1 MFELD
6 EGLEELVDA
15 AGEIAEEELEEAFDD
30 ATEDFDADNLLAHW
44 NRKQQSGVTRA
55 GGAKAKPVRT
65 GPTIKE
71 LLTKLES
78 QLRSQFGDRAELLEY
93 PLAQI
98 RSTLRELFPARN
110 QPGPSEDQH
119 KLLQKDLHRQLNQ
132 LEDIMDSLVVSSP
145 MGAK

>member
-30 ATEDFDADNLLAHW
+30 ATEDFDADNLLSHW
-44 NRKQQSGVTRA
+44 NRKQQI
-55 GGAKAKPVRT
+55 GGAKPGSAKARHVRS
-65 GPTIKE
+65 GPTIKG

-78 QLRSQFGDRAELLEY
+78 QLRNQFGDRAEILEI
-93 PLAQI
+93 PLSRI
-98 RSTLRELFPARN
+98 YSTLRELFPPRN
-110 QPGPSEDQH
+110 QPGPTEDQH
-119 KLLQKDLHRQLNQ
+119 KQLQKDLHRQLNQ

>member
-78 QLRSQFGDRAELLEY
+78 QLRNQFGDRAELLEY

-98 RSTLRELFPARN
+98 RSMRCA
-110 QPGPSEDQH
+110 SYSQH
-119 KLLQKDLHRQLNQ
+119 G
-132 LEDIMDSLVVSSP
+132 ISP
-145 MGAK
+145 DRAKTSTSCYKKICIGNSTS

>member
-30 ATEDFDADNLLAHW
+30 ATEDFDADNLLSHW
-44 NRKQQSGVTRA
+44 NRKQQTGSAKPGS
-55 GGAKAKPVRT
+55 AKARHVRT

-78 QLRSQFGDRAELLEY
+78 QLRNQFGDRAEILEI
-93 PLAQI
+93 PLSRI
-98 RSTLRELFPARN
+98 YSTLRELFPPRN
-110 QPGPSEDQH
+110 QPGPTEDQH
-119 KLLQKDLHRQLNQ
+119 KQLQKDLHRQLNQ

>member
-6 EGLEELVDA
+6 EGLEEFVDA

-44 NRKQQSGVTRA
+44 NRKQQTGGTRSSS
-55 GGAKAKPVRT
+55 AKARHVRT

-71 LLTKLES
+71 LITKLES
-78 QLRSQFGDRAELLEY
+78 QLQNQFGDRAEILEL
-93 PLAQI
+93 PLSRI
-98 RSTLRELFPARN
+98 RSTLRELFPPRN
-110 QPGPSEDQH
+110 QPGPTEDQH
-119 KLLQKDLHRQLNQ
+119 KQLQKDLHRQLNQ